1 MEQREPSEIRRLLYE
16 GRWQLKH
23 LLSLRTQFGDALLH
37 DALMGAFTDSS
48 EPAQH
53 YQHQEVCGRFLFE
66 LCPACQVPVKQ
77 AMRSTLA
84 SWNLS
89 VRQLPCYFE
98 RVFGRAMVLH
108 AIKEIES
115 EGNLSETEQASIKT
129 FRYWLHA
136 EEKV

>member
-1 MEQREPSEIRRLLYE
+1 MTEQREPSEIRKLLYE

-23 LLSLRTQFGDALLH
+23 LLSLRKQFGDAYLF
-37 DALMGAFTDSS
+37 DALIGAFTDLS
-48 EPAQH
+48 EPAH
-53 YQHQEVCGRFLFE
+53 NYQRQEVCGRYLLE
-66 LCPACQVPVKQ
+66 LCPSCQMPVKQ

-84 SWNLS
+84 RWNLS

-98 RVFGRAMVLH
+98 RVFSREAVLQ
-108 AIKEIES
+108 AIEEIES

-136 EEKV
+136 N